1 MTGISRKV
9 GCARRRKVGGAKRR
23 KTVCWSRMSKKGR
36 YVVCNRSKGQKTMRK
51 KKGKIKRKRRVKKV
65 RRGKRVLYV

>member
-1 MTGISRKV
+1 M
-9 GCARRRKVGGAKRR
+9 ARITRKVGGARRR

-51 KKGKIKRKRRVKKV
+51 KKGKNKTKMKSNKSKMRETRPRWKMT
-65 RRGKRVLYV
+65 YF